1 MLTLMFVFFLAGLC
15 FAKIIIQGIY
25 LIHKLQQLS
34 YCNAKMLTWLEG
46 TTYRKVLVWNLF
58 ELFIPLLMILM
69 FYFVSK
75 GQLVVYK
82 WVTSSIMVA
91 VFIWKIIHPFSAG
104 WMGKKANYKKP
115 LVYTARVK
123 RLLFTLG
130 LLVFI
135 ILSLTFISVIYP
147 LNRFSLS
154 SWFFFRYNAFILLYS
169 VLTPIFILIANLIN
183 APVEKLVR
191 YIYFVKAKVKLQKSQ
206 VSSIGITGSFGKTS
220 TKFFLASVLNSKYKT
235 LTTPSSFNTPMGI
248 SKVLNGE
255 MLDGY
260 KYFTA
265 EMGADHVGD
274 IKELCNLVQPKAGII
289 TAVGIQHL
297 ETFGTPENIL
307 KTKLE
312 LFDAIPESGFGI
324 YNYDCKMLRD
334 GIAEQSYKFP
344 LYSYSMEPQNFSNV
358 DLYAKDIIQDCNGL
372 AFSACFKDGRILNI
386 KTGLLGRHNVLN
398 LLAVILAAW
407 KNGMS
412 DKEIEFGMRSVEAV
426 DHRLK
431 RIDSG
436 NGVLV
441 LDDAFNSN
449 YNGAIE
455 AVNVLNEIGTN
466 KKIVVTPGFVELG
479 DMEAEQNR
487 NFGSY
492 MASKIDYAI
501 LVGGGKSMSIRDGL
515 LDKGFAF
522 DHIFQVDSLSDAQN
536 VLAKILTVG
545 DVVLFENDLPDVYSK
560 M

>member
-34 YCNAKMLTWLEG
+34 YSNAKMLTWLEG

-358 DLYAKDIIQDCNGL
+358 DLYAKDIIQDYNGL
-372 AFSACFKDGRILNI
+372 AFLHVL
-386 KTGLLGRHNVLN
+386 KT
-398 LLAVILAAW
+398 
-407 KNGMS
+407 
-412 DKEIEFGMRSVEAV
+412 EE
-426 DHRLK
+426 
-431 RIDSG
+431 
-436 NGVLV
+436 
-441 LDDAFNSN
+441 
-449 YNGAIE
+449 Y
-455 AVNVLNEIGTN
+455 
-466 KKIVVTPGFVELG
+466 
-479 DMEAEQNR
+479 
-487 NFGSY
+487 
-492 MASKIDYAI
+492 
-501 LVGGGKSMSIRDGL
+501 
-515 LDKGFAF
+515 
-522 DHIFQVDSLSDAQN
+522 
-536 VLAKILTVG
+536 
-545 DVVLFENDLPDVYSK
+545 
-560 M
+560 

>member
-34 YCNAKMLTWLEG
+34 YSNAKMLTWLEG

-344 LYSYSMEPQNFSNV
+344 LYSYSMEPQNFLNV

-479 DMEAEQNR
+479 DMEVEQNR

>member
-34 YCNAKMLTWLEG
+34 YSNAKMLTWLEG

-344 LYSYSMEPQNFSNV
+344 LYSYSMEPQNFSKV
-358 DLYAKDIIQDCNGL
+358 DLYAKDIIQDYNGL

>member
-15 FAKIIIQGIY
+15 FTKIIIQGIY

-34 YCNAKMLTWLEG
+34 YSNAKMLTWLEG

-82 WVTSSIMVA
+82 WVTSIIMVG
-91 VFIWKIIHPFSAG
+91 VFVWKIIHPFSAG
-104 WMGKKANYKKP
+104 WMGKRANYKKP
-115 LVYTARVK
+115 LVYTSRVK
-123 RLLFTLG
+123 RLLLTLG
-130 LLVFI
+130 ILVFVT
-135 ILSLTFISVIYP
+135 LGLTFISVIYP
-147 LNRFSLS
+147 LRKFSLS
-154 SWFFFRYNAFILLYS
+154 SWYFFRYNAFILLYS
-169 VLTPIFILIANLIN
+169 VLTPIFILIANLVN
-183 APVEKLVR
+183 APVEMFVR
-191 YIYFVKAKVKLQKSQ
+191 HLYFVKAKKKLHKAKIYS
-206 VSSIGITGSFGKTS
+206 VGITGSFGKTS

-255 MLDGY
+255 VLDGY
-260 KYFTA
+260 QYFTA

-274 IKELCNLVQPKAGII
+274 IKELCNLVRPQAGII

-312 LFDAIPESGFGI
+312 LFDAIPDEGFGI
-324 YNYDCKMLRD
+324 YNYDCVMLRD
-334 GIAEQSYKFP
+334 AIAKRSYNFP
-344 LYSYSMEPQNFSNV
+344 LYTYSVESQNYQDV
-358 DLYAKDIIQDCNGL
+358 DIYAKDVIQTRDGL
-372 AFSACFKDGRILNI
+372 AFSACFKDGRVLEI
-386 KTGLLGRHNVLN
+386 KTGLLGRHNVQN
-398 LLAVILAAW
+398 LLAVILTAW
-407 KNGMS
+407 KCGLS
-412 DKEIEFGMRSVEAV
+412 DKEIEFGMRNVEAV

-436 NGVLV
+436 SGVLV

-455 AVNVLNEIGTN
+455 AVNVLNEIGTH
-466 KKIVVTPGFVELG
+466 KKIVVTPGFVELA
-479 DMEAEQNR
+479 DMEDVQNR
-487 NFGSY
+487 EFGAY

-501 LVGGGKSMSIRDGL
+501 LVGGGKSLSIRDGL
-515 LDKGFAF
+515 LDKDFAY
-522 DHIFQVDSLSDAQN
+522 DHIFQVNSLAEAQN
-536 VLAKILTVG
+536 VLAKILTAG
-545 DVVLFENDLPDVYSK
+545 DVVLFENDLPDVYSNT
-560 M
+560 

>member
-15 FAKIIIQGIY
+15 FTKIIIQGIY

-34 YCNAKMLTWLEG
+34 YSNAKMLTWLEG

-82 WVTSSIMVA
+82 WVTSIIMVG
-91 VFIWKIIHPFSAG
+91 VFVWKIIHPFSAG
-104 WMGKKANYKKP
+104 WMGKRANYKKP
-115 LVYTARVK
+115 LVYTSRVK
-123 RLLFTLG
+123 RLLLTLG
-130 LLVFI
+130 ILVFVT
-135 ILSLTFISVIYP
+135 LGLTFISVIYP
-147 LNRFSLS
+147 LRKFSLS
-154 SWFFFRYNAFILLYS
+154 SWYFFRYNAFILLYS
-169 VLTPIFILIANLIN
+169 VLTPIFILIANLVN
-183 APVEKLVR
+183 APVEMFVR
-191 YIYFVKAKVKLQKSQ
+191 HLYFVKAKKKLHKAKIYS
-206 VSSIGITGSFGKTS
+206 VGITGSFGKTS

-255 MLDGY
+255 VLDGY
-260 KYFTA
+260 QYFTA

-274 IKELCNLVQPKAGII
+274 IKELCNLVRPQAGII

-312 LFDAIPESGFGI
+312 LFDAIPDEGFGI
-324 YNYDCKMLRD
+324 YNYDCVMLRD
-334 GIAEQSYKFP
+334 AIAKRSYNFP
-344 LYSYSMEPQNFSNV
+344 LYTYSVESQNYQDV
-358 DLYAKDIIQDCNGL
+358 DIYAKDVIQTRDGL
-372 AFSACFKDGRILNI
+372 AFSACFKDGRVLEI
-386 KTGLLGRHNVLN
+386 KTGLLGRHNVQN
-398 LLAVILAAW
+398 LLAVILTAW
-407 KNGMS
+407 KCGLS
-412 DKEIEFGMRSVEAV
+412 DKEIEFGMRNVEAV

-436 NGVLV
+436 SGVLV

-455 AVNVLNEIGTN
+455 AVNVLNEIGTH
-466 KKIVVTPGFVELG
+466 KKIVVTPGFVELA
-479 DMEAEQNR
+479 DMEDVQNR
-487 NFGSY
+487 EFGAY

-501 LVGGGKSMSIRDGL
+501 LVGGGKSLSIRDGL
-515 LDKGFAF
+515 LDKDFAY
-522 DHIFQVDSLSDAQN
+522 DHIFQVNSLAEAQN
-536 VLAKILTVG
+536 VLAKILTAG
-545 DVVLFENDLPDVYSK
+545 DVVL
-560 M
+560 

>member
-1 MLTLMFVFFLAGLC
+1 MFVFFLAGLC
-15 FAKIIIQGIY
+15 FTKIIIQGIY

-34 YCNAKMLTWLEG
+34 YSNAKMLTWLEG

-82 WVTSSIMVA
+82 WVTSIIMVG
-91 VFIWKIIHPFSAG
+91 VFVWKIIHPFSAG
-104 WMGKKANYKKP
+104 WMGKRANYKKP
-115 LVYTARVK
+115 LVYTSRVK

-130 LLVFI
+130 ILVFVT
-135 ILSLTFISVIYP
+135 LGLTFISVIYP
-147 LNRFSLS
+147 LRKFSLS
-154 SWFFFRYNAFILLYS
+154 SWYFFRYNAFILLYS
-169 VLTPIFILIANLIN
+169 VLTPIFILIANLVN
-183 APVEKLVR
+183 APVEMFVR
-191 YIYFVKAKVKLQKSQ
+191 HLYFVKAKKKLHKAKIYS
-206 VSSIGITGSFGKTS
+206 VGITGSFGKTS

-255 MLDGY
+255 ELDGY
-260 KYFTA
+260 QYFTA

-274 IKELCNLVQPKAGII
+274 IKELCNLVRPQAGII

-312 LFDAIPESGFGI
+312 LFDAIPDEGFGI
-324 YNYDCKMLRD
+324 YNYDCVMLRD
-334 GIAEQSYKFP
+334 AIAKRSYNFP
-344 LYSYSMEPQNFSNV
+344 LYTYSVESQNYQDV
-358 DLYAKDIIQDCNGL
+358 DIYAKDVIQTRDGL
-372 AFSACFKDGRILNI
+372 AFSACFKDGRVLEI
-386 KTGLLGRHNVLN
+386 KTGLLGRHNVQN
-398 LLAVILAAW
+398 LVAVILTAW
-407 KNGMS
+407 KCGLS
-412 DKEIEFGMRSVEAV
+412 DKEIEFGMRNVEAV

-436 NGVLV
+436 SGVLV

-455 AVNVLNEIGTN
+455 AVNVLNEIGTH
-466 KKIVVTPGFVELG
+466 KKIVVTPGFVELA
-479 DMEAEQNR
+479 DMEDVQNR
-487 NFGSY
+487 EFGAY

-501 LVGGGKSMSIRDGL
+501 LVGGGKSLSIRDGL
-515 LDKGFAF
+515 LDKDFAY
-522 DHIFQVDSLSDAQN
+522 DHIFQVNSLAEAQN
-536 VLAKILTVG
+536 VLAKILTAG
-545 DVVLFENDLPDVYSK
+545 DVVLFENDLPDVYSNT
-560 M
+560 

>member
-15 FAKIIIQGIY
+15 FTKIIIQGIY

-34 YCNAKMLTWLEG
+34 YSNAKMLTWLEG

-82 WVTSSIMVA
+82 WVTSIIMVG

-104 WMGKKANYKKP
+104 WMGKRANYKKP
-115 LVYTARVK
+115 LVYTSRVK
-123 RLLFTLG
+123 RLLLTLG
-130 LLVFI
+130 ILVFVT
-135 ILSLTFISVIYP
+135 LGLTFISVIYP
-147 LNRFSLS
+147 LRKFSLS
-154 SWFFFRYNAFILLYS
+154 SWYFFRYNAFILLYS
-169 VLTPIFILIANLIN
+169 VLTPIFILIANLVN
-183 APVEKLVR
+183 APVEMFVR
-191 YIYFVKAKVKLQKSQ
+191 HLYFVKAKKKLHKAKIYS
-206 VSSIGITGSFGKTS
+206 VGITGSFGKTS

-255 MLDGY
+255 VLDGY
-260 KYFTA
+260 QYFTA

-274 IKELCNLVQPKAGII
+274 IKELCNLVRPQAGII

-312 LFDAIPESGFGI
+312 LFDAIPDEGFGI
-324 YNYDCKMLRD
+324 YNYDCVMLRD
-334 GIAEQSYKFP
+334 AIAKRSYNFP
-344 LYSYSMEPQNFSNV
+344 LYTYSVESQNYQDV
-358 DLYAKDIIQDCNGL
+358 DIYAKDVIQTRDGL
-372 AFSACFKDGRILNI
+372 AFSACFKDGRVLEI
-386 KTGLLGRHNVLN
+386 KTGLLGRHNVQN
-398 LLAVILAAW
+398 LLAVILTAW
-407 KNGMS
+407 KCGFS
-412 DKEIEFGMRSVEAV
+412 DKEIDFGMRNVEAV

-436 NGVLV
+436 SGVLV

-455 AVNVLNEIGTN
+455 AVNVLNEIGTH
-466 KKIVVTPGFVELG
+466 KKIVVTPGFVELA
-479 DMEAEQNR
+479 DMEDVQNR
-487 NFGSY
+487 EFGAY

-501 LVGGGKSMSIRDGL
+501 LVGGGKSLSIRDGL
-515 LDKGFAF
+515 LDKDFAY
-522 DHIFQVDSLSDAQN
+522 DHIFQVNSLAEAQN
-536 VLAKILTVG
+536 VLAKILTAG
-545 DVVLFENDLPDVYSK
+545 DVVLFENDLPDVYSNT
-560 M
+560 

>member
-34 YCNAKMLTWLEG
+34 YSNAKMLTWLEG

-82 WVTSSIMVA
+82 LVTSSIMVA

>member
-15 FAKIIIQGIY
+15 FTKIIIQGIY

-34 YCNAKMLTWLEG
+34 YSNAKMLTWLEG

-82 WVTSSIMVA
+82 WVTSIIMVG
-91 VFIWKIIHPFSAG
+91 VFVWKIIHPFSAG
-104 WMGKKANYKKP
+104 WMGKRANYKKP
-115 LVYTARVK
+115 LVYTSRVK
-123 RLLFTLG
+123 RLLLTLG
-130 LLVFI
+130 ILVFVT
-135 ILSLTFISVIYP
+135 LGLTFISVIYP
-147 LNRFSLS
+147 LRKFSLS
-154 SWFFFRYNAFILLYS
+154 SWYFFRYNAFILLYS
-169 VLTPIFILIANLIN
+169 VLTPIFILIANLVN
-183 APVEKLVR
+183 APVEMFVR
-191 YIYFVKAKVKLQKSQ
+191 HLYFVKAKKKLHKAKIYS
-206 VSSIGITGSFGKTS
+206 VGITGSFGKTS

-255 MLDGY
+255 VLDGY
-260 KYFTA
+260 QYFTA

-274 IKELCNLVQPKAGII
+274 IKELCNLVRPQAGII

-312 LFDAIPESGFGI
+312 LFDAIPDEGFGI
-324 YNYDCKMLRD
+324 YNYDCVMLRD
-334 GIAEQSYKFP
+334 AIAKRSYNFP
-344 LYSYSMEPQNFSNV
+344 LYTYSVESQNYQDV
-358 DLYAKDIIQDCNGL
+358 DIYAKDVIQTRDGL
-372 AFSACFKDGRILNI
+372 AFSACFKDGRVLEI
-386 KTGLLGRHNVLN
+386 KTGLLGRHNVQN
-398 LLAVILAAW
+398 LLAVILTAW
-407 KNGMS
+407 KCGLS
-412 DKEIEFGMRSVEAV
+412 DKEIEFGMRNVEAV

-436 NGVLV
+436 SGVLV

-455 AVNVLNEIGTN
+455 AVNVLNEIGTH
-466 KKIVVTPGFVELG
+466 KKIVVTPGFVELA
-479 DMEAEQNR
+479 DMEDVQNR
-487 NFGSY
+487 EFGAY

-501 LVGGGKSMSIRDGL
+501 LVGGGKSLSIRDGL
-515 LDKGFAF
+515 LDKNFAY
-522 DHIFQVDSLSDAQN
+522 DHIFQVNSLAEAQN
-536 VLAKILTVG
+536 VLAKILTAG
-545 DVVLFENDLPDVYSK
+545 DVVLFENDLPDVYSNT
-560 M
+560 

>member
-1 MLTLMFVFFLAGLC
+1 MFVFFLAGLC
-15 FAKIIIQGIY
+15 FTKIIIQGIY

-34 YCNAKMLTWLEG
+34 YSNAKMLTWLEG

-82 WVTSSIMVA
+82 WVTSIIMVG
-91 VFIWKIIHPFSAG
+91 VFVWKIIHPFSAG
-104 WMGKKANYKKP
+104 WMGKRANYKKP
-115 LVYTARVK
+115 LVYTSRVK

-130 LLVFI
+130 ILVFVT
-135 ILSLTFISVIYP
+135 LGLTFISVIYP
-147 LNRFSLS
+147 LRKFSLS
-154 SWFFFRYNAFILLYS
+154 SWYFFRYNAFILLYS
-169 VLTPIFILIANLIN
+169 VLTPIFILIANLVN
-183 APVEKLVR
+183 APVEMFVR
-191 YIYFVKAKVKLQKSQ
+191 HLYFVKAKKKLHKAKIYS
-206 VSSIGITGSFGKTS
+206 VGITGSFGKTS

-255 MLDGY
+255 VLDGY
-260 KYFTA
+260 QYFTA

-274 IKELCNLVQPKAGII
+274 IKELCNLVRPQAGII

-312 LFDAIPESGFGI
+312 LFDAIPDEGFGI
-324 YNYDCKMLRD
+324 YNYDCVMLRD
-334 GIAEQSYKFP
+334 AIAKRSYNFP
-344 LYSYSMEPQNFSNV
+344 LYTYSVESQNYQDV
-358 DLYAKDIIQDCNGL
+358 DIYAKDVIQTRDGL
-372 AFSACFKDGRILNI
+372 AFSACFKDGRVLEI
-386 KTGLLGRHNVLN
+386 KTGLLGRHNVQN
-398 LLAVILAAW
+398 LLAVILTAW
-407 KNGMS
+407 KCGLS
-412 DKEIEFGMRSVEAV
+412 DKEIEFGMRNVEAV

-436 NGVLV
+436 SGVLV

-455 AVNVLNEIGTN
+455 AVNVLNEIGTH
-466 KKIVVTPGFVELG
+466 KKIVVTPGFVELA
-479 DMEAEQNR
+479 DMEDVQNR
-487 NFGSY
+487 EFGAY

-501 LVGGGKSMSIRDGL
+501 LVGGGKSLSIRDGL
-515 LDKGFAF
+515 LDKDFAY
-522 DHIFQVDSLSDAQN
+522 DHIFQVNSLAEAQN
-536 VLAKILTVG
+536 VLAKILTAG
-545 DVVLFENDLPDVYSK
+545 DVVLFENDLPDVYSNT
-560 M
+560 

>member
-1 MLTLMFVFFLAGLC
+1 MFVFFLAGLC
-15 FAKIIIQGIY
+15 FTKIIIQGIY

-34 YCNAKMLTWLEG
+34 YSNAKMLTWLEG

-82 WVTSSIMVA
+82 WVTSIIMVG
-91 VFIWKIIHPFSAG
+91 VFVWKIIHPFSAG
-104 WMGKKANYKKP
+104 WMGKRANYKKP
-115 LVYTARVK
+115 LVYTSRVK
-123 RLLFTLG
+123 RLLLTLG
-130 LLVFI
+130 ILVFVT
-135 ILSLTFISVIYP
+135 LGLTFISVIYP
-147 LNRFSLS
+147 LRKFSLS
-154 SWFFFRYNAFILLYS
+154 SWYFFRYNAFILLYS
-169 VLTPIFILIANLIN
+169 VLTPIFILIANLVN
-183 APVEKLVR
+183 APVEMFVR
-191 YIYFVKAKVKLQKSQ
+191 HLYFVKAKKKLHKAKIYS
-206 VSSIGITGSFGKTS
+206 VGITGSFGKTS

-255 MLDGY
+255 ELDGY
-260 KYFTA
+260 QYFTA

-274 IKELCNLVQPKAGII
+274 IKELCNLVRPQAGII

-312 LFDAIPESGFGI
+312 LFDAIPDEGFGI
-324 YNYDCKMLRD
+324 YNYDCVMLRD
-334 GIAEQSYKFP
+334 AIAKRSYNFP
-344 LYSYSMEPQNFSNV
+344 LYTYSVESQNYQDV
-358 DLYAKDIIQDCNGL
+358 DIYAKDVIQTRDGL
-372 AFSACFKDGRILNI
+372 AFSACFKDGRVLEI
-386 KTGLLGRHNVLN
+386 KTGLLGRHNVQN
-398 LLAVILAAW
+398 LLAVILTAW
-407 KNGMS
+407 KCGLS
-412 DKEIEFGMRSVEAV
+412 DKEIEFGMRNVEAV

-436 NGVLV
+436 SGVLV

-455 AVNVLNEIGTN
+455 AVNVLNEIGTH
-466 KKIVVTPGFVELG
+466 KKIVVTPGFVELA
-479 DMEAEQNR
+479 DMEDVQNR
-487 NFGSY
+487 EFGAY

-501 LVGGGKSMSIRDGL
+501 LVGGGKSLSIRDGL
-515 LDKGFAF
+515 LDKDFAY
-522 DHIFQVDSLSDAQN
+522 DHIFQVNSLAEAQN
-536 VLAKILTVG
+536 VLAKILTAG
-545 DVVLFENDLPDVYSK
+545 DVVLFENDLPDVYSN

>member
-34 YCNAKMLTWLEG
+34 YSNAKMLTWLEG

-358 DLYAKDIIQDCNGL
+358 DLYAKDIIQDYNGL

-455 AVNVLNEIGTN
+455 AVNVLNEVGTN

>member
-34 YCNAKMLTWLEG
+34 YSNAKMLTWLEG

-358 DLYAKDIIQDCNGL
+358 DLYAKDIIQDYNGL

>member
-1 MLTLMFVFFLAGLC
+1 MLTLMFVIFLAGLC

-25 LIHKLQQLS
+25 LIHKLQQLGYS
-34 YCNAKMLTWLEG
+34 NAKMLTWLEG

-58 ELFIPLLMILM
+58 ELFVPLLLILIL
-69 FYFVSK
+69 YFINK
-75 GQLVVYK
+75 GQLSLYK
-82 WVTSSIMVA
+82 WITSFIMVS
-91 VFIWKIIHPFSAG
+91 VFVWKIVHPFAAG

-123 RLLFTLG
+123 RLLFTLC
-130 LLVFI
+130 LLAFA
-135 ILSLTFISVIYP
+135 ILSATFVYVIYP
-147 LNRFSLS
+147 LSKFSLS
-154 SWFFFRYNAFILLYS
+154 SWYFFRYNAFILLYS

-183 APVEKLVR
+183 APIEKLVCC
-191 YIYFVKAKVKLQKSQ
+191 IYFVKAKNKLQKAR
-206 VSSIGITGSFGKTS
+206 VYSIGITGSFGKTS
-220 TKFFLASVLNSKYKT
+220 TKFFLSEVLNSKYKT

-248 SKVLNGE
+248 SKVLNE
-255 MLDGY
+255 ENLDDY
-260 KYFTA
+260 QYFVS

-274 IKELCNLVQPKAGII
+274 IKELCSLVQPQAGII

-307 KTKLE
+307 NTKLE
-312 LFDAIPESGFGI
+312 LFDAIPDSGFGI
-324 YNYDCKMLRD
+324 YNYDCVILRD
-334 GIAEQSYKFP
+334 AVSKRSYKFP
-344 LYSYSMEPQNFSNV
+344 LYSYSVEPQNFTNAE
-358 DLYAKDIIQDCNGL
+358 LYAKDVVQTREGVS
-372 AFSACFKDGRILNI
+372 FSAVFKDGRVLNI
-386 KTGLLGRHNVLN
+386 KTSLLGRHNVQN

-407 KNGMS
+407 KMGMS
-412 DKEIEFGMRSVEAV
+412 DREIEFGMRNVEAV

-436 NGVLV
+436 SGVLV

-455 AVNVLNEIGTN
+455 AVNVLDEIAEH

-479 DMEAEQNR
+479 DMEEVQNR

-501 LVGGGKSMSIRDGL
+501 LVGGGKSLSIRDGL
-515 LDKGFAF
+515 LNSGF
-522 DHIFQVDSLSDAQN
+522 DYEHIFNVDSLAEAQN

-545 DVVLFENDLPDVYSK
+545 DVVLFENDLPDIYSNK
-560 M
+560 

>member
-15 FAKIIIQGIY
+15 FTKIIIQGIY

-34 YCNAKMLTWLEG
+34 YSNAKMLTWLEG

-82 WVTSSIMVA
+82 WVTSIIMVG
-91 VFIWKIIHPFSAG
+91 VFVWKIIHPFSAG
-104 WMGKKANYKKP
+104 WMGKRANYKKP
-115 LVYTARVK
+115 LVYTSRVK
-123 RLLFTLG
+123 RLLLTLG
-130 LLVFI
+130 ILVFVT
-135 ILSLTFISVIYP
+135 LGLTFISVIYP
-147 LNRFSLS
+147 LRKFSLS
-154 SWFFFRYNAFILLYS
+154 SWYFFRYNAFILLYS
-169 VLTPIFILIANLIN
+169 VLTPIFILIANLVN
-183 APVEKLVR
+183 APVEMFVR
-191 YIYFVKAKVKLQKSQ
+191 HLYFVKAKKKLHKAKIYS
-206 VSSIGITGSFGKTS
+206 VGITGSFGKTS

-255 MLDGY
+255 VLDGY
-260 KYFTA
+260 QYFTA

-274 IKELCNLVQPKAGII
+274 IKELCNLVRPQAGII

-312 LFDAIPESGFGI
+312 LFDGIPDEGFGI
-324 YNYDCKMLRD
+324 YNYDCVMLRD
-334 GIAEQSYKFP
+334 AIAKRSYNFP
-344 LYSYSMEPQNFSNV
+344 LYTYSVESQNYQDV
-358 DLYAKDIIQDCNGL
+358 DIYAKDVIQTRDGL
-372 AFSACFKDGRILNI
+372 AFSACFKDGRVLEI
-386 KTGLLGRHNVLN
+386 KTGLLGRHNVQN
-398 LLAVILAAW
+398 LLAVILTAW
-407 KNGMS
+407 KCGLS
-412 DKEIEFGMRSVEAV
+412 DKEIEFGMRNVEAV

-436 NGVLV
+436 SGVLV

-455 AVNVLNEIGTN
+455 AVNVLNEIGTH
-466 KKIVVTPGFVELG
+466 KKIVVTPGFVELA
-479 DMEAEQNR
+479 DMEDVQNR
-487 NFGSY
+487 EFGAY

-501 LVGGGKSMSIRDGL
+501 LVGGGKSLSIRDGL
-515 LDKGFAF
+515 LDKDFAY
-522 DHIFQVDSLSDAQN
+522 DHIFQVNSLAEAQN
-536 VLAKILTVG
+536 VLAKILTAG
-545 DVVLFENDLPDVYSK
+545 DVVLFENDLPDVYSNT
-560 M
+560 

>member
-34 YCNAKMLTWLEG
+34 YSNAKMLTWLEG

-344 LYSYSMEPQNFSNV
+344 LYSYSMEPQNFSKV

>member
-34 YCNAKMLTWLEG
+34 YSNAKMLTWLEG

-479 DMEAEQNR
+479 DREVEQNR

>member
-34 YCNAKMLTWLEG
+34 YSNAKMLTWLEG

-358 DLYAKDIIQDCNGL
+358 DLYAKDIIQDYNGL

-479 DMEAEQNR
+479 DMEVEQNR

-522 DHIFQVDSLSDAQN
+522 DHIFQVNSLSDAQN

>member
-1 MLTLMFVFFLAGLC
+1 MFVFFLAGLC
-15 FAKIIIQGIY
+15 FTKIIIQGIY

-34 YCNAKMLTWLEG
+34 YSNAKMLTWLEG

-82 WVTSSIMVA
+82 WVTSIIMVG
-91 VFIWKIIHPFSAG
+91 VFVWKIIHPFSAG
-104 WMGKKANYKKP
+104 WMGKRANYKKP
-115 LVYTARVK
+115 LVYTSRVK

-130 LLVFI
+130 ILVFVT
-135 ILSLTFISVIYP
+135 LGLTFISVIYP
-147 LNRFSLS
+147 LRKFSLS
-154 SWFFFRYNAFILLYS
+154 SWYFFRYNAFILLYS
-169 VLTPIFILIANLIN
+169 VLTPIFILIANLVN
-183 APVEKLVR
+183 APVEMFVR
-191 YIYFVKAKVKLQKSQ
+191 HLYFVKAKKKLHKAKIYS
-206 VSSIGITGSFGKTS
+206 VGITGSFGKTS

-255 MLDGY
+255 VLDGY
-260 KYFTA
+260 QYFTA

-274 IKELCNLVQPKAGII
+274 IKELCNLVRPQAGII

-312 LFDAIPESGFGI
+312 LFDAIPDEGFGI
-324 YNYDCKMLRD
+324 YNYDCVMLRD
-334 GIAEQSYKFP
+334 AIAKRSYNFP
-344 LYSYSMEPQNFSNV
+344 LYTYSVESQNYQDV
-358 DLYAKDIIQDCNGL
+358 DIYAKDVIQTRNGL
-372 AFSACFKDGRILNI
+372 AFSACFKDGRVLEI
-386 KTGLLGRHNVLN
+386 KTGLLGRHNVQN
-398 LLAVILAAW
+398 LLAVILTAW
-407 KNGMS
+407 KCGLS
-412 DKEIEFGMRSVEAV
+412 DKEIEFGMRNVEAV

-436 NGVLV
+436 SGVLV

-455 AVNVLNEIGTN
+455 AVNVLNEIGTH
-466 KKIVVTPGFVELG
+466 KKIVVTPGFVELA
-479 DMEAEQNR
+479 DMEDVQNR
-487 NFGSY
+487 EFGAY

-501 LVGGGKSMSIRDGL
+501 LVGGGKSLSIRDGL
-515 LDKGFAF
+515 LDKDFAY
-522 DHIFQVDSLSDAQN
+522 DHIFQVNSLAEAQN
-536 VLAKILTVG
+536 VLAKILTAG
-545 DVVLFENDLPDVYSK
+545 DVVLFENDLPDVYSNT
-560 M
+560 

>member
-34 YCNAKMLTWLEG
+34 YSNAKMLTWLEG

-358 DLYAKDIIQDCNGL
+358 DLYAKDIIQDYNGL

-479 DMEAEQNR
+479 DMEVEQNR

>member
-15 FAKIIIQGIY
+15 FTKIIIQGIY

-34 YCNAKMLTWLEG
+34 YSNAKMLTWLEG

-82 WVTSSIMVA
+82 WVTSIIMVG
-91 VFIWKIIHPFSAG
+91 VFVWKIIHPFSAG
-104 WMGKKANYKKP
+104 WMGKRANYKKP
-115 LVYTARVK
+115 LVYTSRVK

-130 LLVFI
+130 ILVFVT
-135 ILSLTFISVIYP
+135 LGLTFISVIYP
-147 LNRFSLS
+147 LRKFSLS
-154 SWFFFRYNAFILLYS
+154 SWYFFRYNAFILLYS
-169 VLTPIFILIANLIN
+169 VLTPIFILIANLVN
-183 APVEKLVR
+183 APVEMFVR
-191 YIYFVKAKVKLQKSQ
+191 RLYFVKAKKKLHKAKIYS
-206 VSSIGITGSFGKTS
+206 VGITGSFGKTS

-255 MLDGY
+255 VLDGY
-260 KYFTA
+260 QYFTA

-274 IKELCNLVQPKAGII
+274 IKELCNLVRPQAGII

-312 LFDAIPESGFGI
+312 LFDAIPDEGFGI
-324 YNYDCKMLRD
+324 YNYDCVMLRD
-334 GIAEQSYKFP
+334 AIAKRSYNFP
-344 LYSYSMEPQNFSNV
+344 LYTYSVESQNYQDV
-358 DLYAKDIIQDCNGL
+358 DIYAKDVIQTRDGL
-372 AFSACFKDGRILNI
+372 AFSACFKDGRVLEI
-386 KTGLLGRHNVLN
+386 KTGLLGRHNVQN
-398 LLAVILAAW
+398 LLAVILTAW
-407 KNGMS
+407 KCGLS
-412 DKEIEFGMRSVEAV
+412 DKEIEFGMRNAEAV

-436 NGVLV
+436 SGVLV

-455 AVNVLNEIGTN
+455 AVNVLNEIGTH
-466 KKIVVTPGFVELG
+466 KKIVVTPGFVELA
-479 DMEAEQNR
+479 DMEDVQNR
-487 NFGSY
+487 EFGAY

-501 LVGGGKSMSIRDGL
+501 LVGGGKSLSIRDGL
-515 LDKGFAF
+515 LDKDFAY
-522 DHIFQVDSLSDAQN
+522 DHIFQVNSLAEAQN
-536 VLAKILTVG
+536 VLAKILTAG
-545 DVVLFENDLPDVYSK
+545 DVVLFENDLPDVYSNT
-560 M
+560 

>member
-15 FAKIIIQGIY
+15 FTKIIIQGIY

-34 YCNAKMLTWLEG
+34 YSNAKMLTWLEG

-82 WVTSSIMVA
+82 WVTSIIMVG
-91 VFIWKIIHPFSAG
+91 VFVWNIIHPFSAG
-104 WMGKKANYKKP
+104 WMGKRANYKKP
-115 LVYTARVK
+115 LVYTSRVK
-123 RLLFTLG
+123 RLLLTLG
-130 LLVFI
+130 ILVFVT
-135 ILSLTFISVIYP
+135 LGLTFISVIYP
-147 LNRFSLS
+147 LRKFSLS
-154 SWFFFRYNAFILLYS
+154 SWYFFRYNAFILLYS
-169 VLTPIFILIANLIN
+169 VLTPIFILIANLVN
-183 APVEKLVR
+183 APVEMFVR
-191 YIYFVKAKVKLQKSQ
+191 HLYFVKAKKKLHKAKIYS
-206 VSSIGITGSFGKTS
+206 VGITGSFGKTS

-255 MLDGY
+255 VLDGY
-260 KYFTA
+260 QYFTA

-274 IKELCNLVQPKAGII
+274 IKELCNLVRPQAGII

-312 LFDAIPESGFGI
+312 LFDAIPDEGFGI
-324 YNYDCKMLRD
+324 YNYDCVMLRD
-334 GIAEQSYKFP
+334 AIAKRSYNFP
-344 LYSYSMEPQNFSNV
+344 LYTYSVESQNYQDV
-358 DLYAKDIIQDCNGL
+358 DIYAKDVIQTRDGL
-372 AFSACFKDGRILNI
+372 AFSACFKDGRVLEI
-386 KTGLLGRHNVLN
+386 KTGLLGRHNVQN
-398 LLAVILAAW
+398 LLAVILTAW
-407 KNGMS
+407 KCGLS
-412 DKEIEFGMRSVEAV
+412 DKEIEFGMRNVEAV

-436 NGVLV
+436 SGVLV

-455 AVNVLNEIGTN
+455 AVNVLNEIGTH
-466 KKIVVTPGFVELG
+466 KKIVVTPGFVELA
-479 DMEAEQNR
+479 DMEDVQNR
-487 NFGSY
+487 EFGAY

-501 LVGGGKSMSIRDGL
+501 LVGGGKSLSIRDGL
-515 LDKGFAF
+515 LDKNFAY
-522 DHIFQVDSLSDAQN
+522 DHIFQVNSLAEAQN
-536 VLAKILTVG
+536 VLAKILTAG
-545 DVVLFENDLPDVYSK
+545 DVVLFENDLPDVYSNT
-560 M
+560 

>member
-34 YCNAKMLTWLEG
+34 YSNAKMLTWLEG